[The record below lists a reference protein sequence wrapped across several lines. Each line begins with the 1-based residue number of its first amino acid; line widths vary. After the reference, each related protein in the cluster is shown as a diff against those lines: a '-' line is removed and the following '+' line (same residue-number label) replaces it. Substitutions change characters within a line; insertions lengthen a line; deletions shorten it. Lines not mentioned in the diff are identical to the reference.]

1 MARTRTIFP
10 RDRGLQIRML
20 FTLFLLGALYV
31 VFAGVI
37 FAAGAGIGVIV
48 LFLAGLSL
56 AQLFL
61 SDKLALSAIGAKVVS
76 PAEAPGLHAMI
87 ERLCIQA
94 DLPKP
99 RIAVAESHV
108 PNAFAMGRSQKSAVV
123 CATTA
128 IIETLE
134 PHELE
139 GVLAHELTH
148 VKNRDVMIMTI
159 ASFFASIASAIA
171 QFSLFFGGGGSDD
184 DDGPGFLVVFLVSMA
199 VYAISFFLMLAL
211 SRYREFAAD
220 RGAALITGRPS
231 ALASAL
237 LKLNGAMQRVPDQ
250 DLRQAERMNAFFIIP
265 TSVKSGLHTLFLTH
279 PPMEKRIA
287 ALRALETQIQA
298 PLAAW
303 RVGLFDAILGGRKKL
318 QTANSDRLFAM
329 ATAQVTLETSLN
341 MKSRGRAAIV
351 FQQINSADFKQILS
365 DSEDLIK
372 SAAADTGTT
381 IEQADDDYGYR
392 WMVFSDPDFDD
403 LVTAVNTVASEL
415 QAGGY
420 GDRVL
425 AAVFSWDDNGQE
437 VDFIYNFKRGR
448 FYPFVPR
455 PGKQRDTEYE
465 LRIKAQLETDLPFE
479 PELERWF
486 PLWDAPLS

>member
-1 MARTRTIFP
+1 
-10 RDRGLQIRML
+10 ML
-20 FTLFLLGALYV
+20 LTFFLLGALYV
-31 VFAGVI
+31 VFAGII
-37 FAAGAGIGVIV
+37 FAAGLGLGVMV

-61 SDKLALSAIGAKVVS
+61 SDKLALAAMGAKVVS

-139 GVLAHELTH
+139 GVMAHELTH

-159 ASFFASIASAIA
+159 ASFFASVASMIT
-171 QFSLFFGGGGSDD
+171 QFGFFFGGGFGGDD
-184 DDGPGFLVVFLVSMA
+184 DGDGPGFAVVLLASFV
-199 VYAISFFLMLAL
+199 VYIVSFFLMLAL

-237 LKLNGAMQRVPDQ
+237 MKLNGAMQRVPDQ

-265 TSVKSGLHTLFLTH
+265 TSVKSSIHTLFLTH
-279 PPMEKRIA
+279 PPMEKRIE
-287 ALRALETQIQA
+287 ALQRMESQLQPPSAWASSTRSSA
-298 PLAAW
+298 GARSSRTRTPTDCSRWRPL
-303 RVGLFDAILGGRKKL
+303 R
-318 QTANSDRLFAM
+318 
-329 ATAQVTLETSLN
+329 
-341 MKSRGRAAIV
+341 SRSR
-351 FQQINSADFKQILS
+351 S
-365 DSEDLIK
+365 
-372 SAAADTGTT
+372 
-381 IEQADDDYGYR
+381 R
-392 WMVFSDPDFDD
+392 
-403 LVTAVNTVASEL
+403 
-415 QAGGY
+415 
-420 GDRVL
+420 
-425 AAVFSWDDNGQE
+425 
-437 VDFIYNFKRGR
+437 
-448 FYPFVPR
+448 
-455 PGKQRDTEYE
+455 
-465 LRIKAQLETDLPFE
+465 
-479 PELERWF
+479 
-486 PLWDAPLS
+486 